1 MLQELKPISKQVG
14 YDVILCSNDK
24 LIPVDNLM
32 DDESQKIVICGDFIC
47 QKNQKPLVD
56 YFYLSQS
63 FYKTPKYIRLN
74 CSHYYIYDFGS
85 NNEKN
90 LISRELGVDK
100 EQFSQAT
107 KKNTISSMSTSQK
120 KR

>member
-47 QKNQKPLVD
+47 QK
-56 YFYLSQS
+56 
-63 FYKTPKYIRLN
+63 I
-74 CSHYYIYDFGS
+74 
-85 NNEKN
+85 KN
-90 LISRELGVDK
+90 HWW
-100 EQFSQAT
+100 
-107 KKNTISSMSTSQK
+107 TIFTFH
-120 KR
+120 RVFTRHPNILD